1 MVAGLAIRSFA
12 LSVLALLGAW
22 YALLGGRSVVADAL
36 PEISAFVPAA
46 IVAVPL
52 EPAGDPFAWLAS
64 FGTLFAAVTLL
75 GIVQRSR
82 RRRRRALSLSRPLA
96 EEQLWEEH
104 LVWLKEQRRGARGR
118 VLIWS
123 RHVAEAG

>member
-22 YALLGGRSVVADAL
+22 YALLGGRAV
-36 PEISAFVPAA
+36 
-46 IVAVPL
+46 VAVPL

-123 RHVAEAG
+123 